1 MFNLP
6 TSELSTSVFKLF
18 KLVGTLVS
26 LLMSSLLTSAF
37 NSIKYILAATSDLSM
52 PVTCSNSFFVA

>member
-1 MFNLP
+1 MA

-26 LLMSSLLTSAF
+26 LLMSSLSTSAF
-37 NSIKYILAATSDLSM
+37 NSITYLLAATSDLSM